1 MHRCSLV
8 QRVLCPLDL
17 TWGIGPPASNK
28 KNEVKCLISKFQPYS
43 WSNSCD
49 MNWKN
54 WNSHH
59 GLTSQTKPTHF
70 GSIEILMSKQL
81 FLYKKNS
88 TICLVVMYLSLVVGA
103 FLSFSFGNLGAYSA
117 TFKWNIFNVFLVQF
131 MTSREV
137 LWQCV
142 YKCMCF
148 G

>member
-17 TWGIGPPASNK
+17 TWGIGPQHQIK
-28 KNEVKCLISKFQPYS
+28 KIKINALFLSFSPIADQIAVI
-43 WSNSCD
+43 WI
-49 MNWKN
+49 
-54 WNSHH
+54 
-59 GLTSQTKPTHF
+59 GLTSQTKRTHF

-103 FLSFSFGNLGAYSA
+103 FLSFSFGNLEAYST